1 MESMAKFKI
10 RKCIQPFF
18 GQNIDKSQKQQTIEK
33 KMEVSFSVVAVCVQL
48 QPI

>member
-1 MESMAKFKI
+1 MESMTKFKI

-18 GQNIDKSQKQQTIEK
+18 VQNIDKSRKQQTIEK
-33 KMEVSFSVVAVCVQL
+33 KMEVSFSVGVVCVQL